1 MIITAPKNRKSQKL
15 SGSLHLTK
23 QVDYAL
29 FFLVSL
35 AKREKLEVASI
46 QKTAKEN
53 NLSFSFLQKVARTL
67 QQGNLIKAGRGK
79 YGGYSLSKTPNKIT
93 LKEILEVLE
102 GPISITPCLNSDI
115 SKICNQKGFCKI
127 RSGLK
132 KINEEIKQ
140 AFLSKTL
147 QHFIS

>member
-1 MIITAPKNRKSQKL
+1 MIITAPKTRKTQKL
-15 SGSLHLTK
+15 SGSLRLTK

-35 AKREKLEVASI
+35 AKNKSLEVTSI
-46 QKTAKEN
+46 KQIAKEN
-53 NLSFSFLQKVARTL
+53 NLSFSFLQKVAGVL
-67 QQGNLIKAGRGK
+67 QRGNLIKSGRGK
-79 YGGYSLSKTPNKIT
+79 YGGYSLSKKPNLLT

-102 GPISITPCLNSDI
+102 GPISITPCFNSNV
-115 SKICNQKGFCKI
+115 SKTCSQKDFCKI

-132 KINEEIKQ
+132 KINEEIKK

-147 QHFIS
+147 KYFI